1 MKRDKRIINTSIK
14 GIITNI
20 FLVMFKSVIGFL
32 ANSTAIILDALN
44 NLSDVLSS
52 VATIIGIKLS
62 NKEADKEHP
71 YGHGRIEYFTT
82 IIVAIIIL
90 AAGVTALIEST
101 DKIINPITPS
111 YTVYTIIIVVA
122 ATVTK
127 IVLGTYVK
135 KQGKLLD
142 SDTLI
147 ASGNDAI
154 FDSLLSF
161 STLVGAII
169 FMIFNLN
176 LDGYIGLVIASF
188 IIKSS
193 IEMIRDPINDIIG
206 KRINDDFKIKIIKEI
221 QSYDDVKGVFDLI
234 VHNYGPVTIIGS
246 VHIEIDDNMT
256 AKEIHKLCKEIEYQ
270 LYKKYDIIMTIGIYA
285 SNDSSEDAKKIR
297 REINKIIK
305 GFDNIIQVHGFYID
319 EKEKR
324 VIFDLIYNYKEKNI
338 DKTNNII
345 KEKLKE
351 KYSDYKYYINIDKD
365 FG

>member
-1 MKRDKRIINTSIK
+1 
-14 GIITNI
+14 
-20 FLVMFKSVIGFL
+20 
-32 ANSTAIILDALN
+32 
-44 NLSDVLSS
+44 
-52 VATIIGIKLS
+52 
-62 NKEADKEHP
+62 
-71 YGHGRIEYFTT
+71 
-82 IIVAIIIL
+82 
-90 AAGVTALIEST
+90 
-101 DKIINPITPS
+101 
-111 YTVYTIIIVVA
+111 
-122 ATVTK
+122 
-127 IVLGTYVK
+127 
-135 KQGKLLD
+135 
-142 SDTLI
+142 
-147 ASGNDAI
+147 
-154 FDSLLSF
+154 
-161 STLVGAII
+161 
-169 FMIFNLN
+169 MIFNLN

-305 GFDNIIQVHGFYID
+305 EFDNIIQVHGFYID